1 MQEAKTLD
9 NVNEADTRD
18 KVADVIVI
26 GNGDMFELLCKAFSE
41 NQGWMKSAKAMKIPG
56 VGCVVQVTTQQCNP
70 DGSYAVAEAITFV
83 PGVRTVP
90 DENGGR
96 KLEAIR

>member
-18 KVADVIVI
+18 KVSDV
-26 GNGDMFELLCKAFSE
+26 
-41 NQGWMKSAKAMKIPG
+41 
-56 VGCVVQVTTQQCNP
+56 
-70 DGSYAVAEAITFV
+70 TFV
-83 PGVRTVP
+83 PGVIIVP
-90 DENGGR
+90 NENGGR